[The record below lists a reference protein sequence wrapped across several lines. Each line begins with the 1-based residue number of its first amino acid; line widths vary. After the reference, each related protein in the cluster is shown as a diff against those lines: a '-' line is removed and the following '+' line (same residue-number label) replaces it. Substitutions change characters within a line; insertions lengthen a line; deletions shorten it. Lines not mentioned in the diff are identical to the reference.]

1 MLVELALAVVLQ
13 NPTPA
18 TIPPCVET
26 QDVTTTA
33 KYETTPCAVI
43 ATDGSVVVIGEDSTP
58 ASPEQETSQEAT
70 DSEQNE
76 FPLWGQVLIAV
87 FFIFV
92 VFGCIAVMGG
102 SW

>member
-1 MLVELALAVVLQ
+1 MLLELAVAAVLQ

-26 QDVTTTA
+26 QNVTSTA
-33 KYETTPCAVI
+33 KYETVPCAVV
-43 ATDGSVVVIGEDSTP
+43 ATDGSIVVIGEDS
-58 ASPEQETSQEAT
+58 ASPAAEQEAT

-76 FPLWGQVLIAV
+76 FPLWGQVLIAIFV
-87 FFIFV
+87 IFV